1 MIVLDGIKFGLILAL
16 LIGPVFFAIIQ
27 TSVEKGFWN
36 GALVAIGVSLSDV
49 FYVSVCY
56 LGMTQLLENGEFR
69 MYLAY
74 VGGGIL
80 ILFGLYHLLVKSRR
94 QLKTSIEIGEERNVF
109 RYILK
114 GFIIN
119 GLSPM
124 VPIFWIGAISIAT
137 LDMGYTGGLTLVIF
151 LVSLL
156 STVLITDVIKAY
168 LADKLR
174 SLVTSRFLTIM
185 NVTLGILLIVFGGRL
200 ILIAQTF
207 TGELIL

>member
-1 MIVLDGIKFGLILAL
+1 MIVLNGIKFGLILAL

-36 GALVAIGVSLSDV
+36 GALVALGVSLSDI

-56 LGMTQLLENGEFR
+56 LGMAQMLENGQFR

-74 VGGGIL
+74 SGGTIL
-80 ILFGLYHLLVKSRR
+80 ILFGLYHLLVKSKRGMESKVLVSGGR
-94 QLKTSIEIGEERNVF
+94 SAF
-109 RYILK
+109 RYVVK
-114 GFIIN
+114 GFVIN

-137 LDMGYTGGLTLVIF
+137 LDLGYAGGFNLVIF
-151 LVSLL
+151 LISLL
-156 STVLITDVIKAY
+156 TTVLITDVAKAY

-174 SLVTSRFLTIM
+174 SLVTPRFLTVM
-185 NVTLGILLIVFGGRL
+185 NVALGILLIIFGGRL
-200 ILIAQTF
+200 IMIAQSF
-207 TGELIL
+207 TGELVL

>member
-1 MIVLDGIKFGLILAL
+1 MIILNGVKFGLVLAL
-16 LIGPVFFAIIQ
+16 LIGPVFFTIIQ

-36 GALVAIGVSLSDV
+36 GVLVATGVSLSDI
-49 FYVSVCY
+49 FYVVICY
-56 LGMTQLLENGEFR
+56 LGMAQVLEDTEFR

-74 VGGGIL
+74 IGGTIL

-94 QLKTSIEIGEERNVF
+94 GIHKKITTGNEKNLF

-124 VPIFWIGAISIAT
+124 VPVFWIGVISIAS
-137 LDMGYTGGLTLVIF
+137 LDMGYSGGFTLIIF
-151 LVSLL
+151 LTSLL
-156 STVLITDVIKAY
+156 ATVLITDVAKAY

-174 SLVTSRFLTIM
+174 SLVTARFMTFM
-185 NVTLGILLIVFGGRL
+185 NVTLGVLLIVFGGRL
-200 ILIAQTF
+200 IMIAQTF
-207 TGELIL
+207 TGELVL

>member
-16 LIGPVFFAIIQ
+16 LIGPVFFTIIQ

-36 GALVAIGVSLSDV
+36 GTLVAVGVSLSDI
-49 FYVSVCY
+49 FYVAICY
-56 LGMTQLLENGEFR
+56 LGMAQVLEDGQFR

-74 VGGGIL
+74 TGGTIL

-94 QLKTSIEIGEERNVF
+94 GIRRQIAAANEKGII
-109 RYILK
+109 RYIFK
-114 GFIIN
+114 GFVIN

-124 VPIFWIGAISIAT
+124 VPIFWIGAISIAS
-137 LDMGYTGGLTLVIF
+137 LDLGYSGGFTLVIF
-151 LVSLL
+151 LTSLL
-156 STVLITDVIKAY
+156 TTVLITDVAKAY

-174 SLVTSRFLTIM
+174 SLVTPRFMTIM
-185 NVTLGILLIVFGGRL
+185 NVALGVLLIVFGGRL
-200 ILIAQTF
+200 IIIAQTF

>member
-1 MIVLDGIKFGLILAL
+1 MIILNGIKFGLILAL

-36 GALVAIGVSLSDV
+36 GALVALGVSLSDI

-56 LGMTQLLENGEFR
+56 LGMAQMLENGQFR

-74 VGGGIL
+74 SGGTIL

-94 QLKTSIEIGEERNVF
+94 AIQARVDQTDEKNVF
-109 RYILK
+109 RYIMK
-114 GFIIN
+114 GFVIN

-124 VPIFWIGAISIAT
+124 VPIFWIGAVSIAT
-137 LDMGYTGGLTLVIF
+137 LDLGYTGGITLLIF
-151 LVSLL
+151 LTSLL
-156 STVLITDVIKAY
+156 ATVLITDVIKAY

-174 SLVTSRFLTIM
+174 SLVTTKFLTVM
-185 NVTLGILLIVFGGRL
+185 NVALGILMIVFGGRL
-200 ILIAQTF
+200 IMIAQSF
-207 TGELIL
+207 TGELVL